1 MRDYTR
7 RVGRFPA
14 SLLTL
19 AAALSLNAAALKYE
33 HGQLLR
39 LDPRDESVW
48 VGNTHIEVARRTSQ
62 FRRIT
67 IRDFSLSSIG
77 TLAVSASASMNVGV
91 MTNVVLLFKLDDPA
105 PPAAIAT
112 GDVFCE
118 HLAWNQTNLLCM
130 GPDFRKMVAGEP
142 HAVLWTIA
150 PGGDLTPILRRDQF
164 PSGVAP
170 PWRSA
175 ALGDPQLLVSE
186 SASWIWTPSAAT
198 VVKVQP
204 DSSQIVKFNVSV
216 PERGRSRIS
225 MAAWNKTVVALLPVR
240 QRTEEGFTTPYAL
253 FALDP
258 RTGRWSAASQ
268 SLLPRGAQLLAVEN
282 GQAVVWDRRGKGTL
296 LRIPLDISSR

>member
-7 RVGRFPA
+7 RVGRFAVPI
-14 SLLTL
+14 LTL

-48 VGNTHIEVARRTSQ
+48 AGNTHIEVARRASQ

-67 IRDFSLSSIG
+67 IRDFSLSSSG

-91 MTNVVLLFKLDDPA
+91 MTNVVLLFKLNDPA
-105 PPAAIAT
+105 PPTALAT

-142 HAVLWTIA
+142 HAVLWLLT
-150 PGGDLTPILRRDQF
+150 PDGDLKPLLRRDQF
-164 PSGVAP
+164 PAGVAP
-170 PWRSA
+170 PWKTA
-175 ALGDPQLLVSE
+175 ALGDPQLLVSD
-186 SASWIWTPSAAT
+186 SVSWIWNPSAGS
-198 VVKVQP
+198 VVKVPP
-204 DSSQIVKFNVSV
+204 DSSQLVNFNVSIA
-216 PERGRSRIS
+216 ERGRSRIS
-225 MAAWNKTVVALLPVR
+225 MAAWNETVVALLPIR
-240 QRTEEGFTTPYAL
+240 RRAEEGFTTPYAL
-253 FALDP
+253 FALDT
-258 RTGRWSAASQ
+258 RTGGWLTASQ

-282 GQAVVWDRRGKGTL
+282 GQAVIWDRRGKGTL